1 MATYSEIDELLAPD
15 EPTGLRRRVAIGTM
29 VAADAI
35 RQEVDDGTKVVRE
48 RKRFAQLTFQT
59 MFNPSLGLSRD
70 DDSDLAFISV
80 FEGVYRAVLIANL
93 GASKSA
99 ITGASDS
106 AVQAA
111 VNDAVDLL
119 AANFPDPVIP
129 EIP

>member
-1 MATYSEIDELLAPD
+1 MATYTEIDELLATD
-15 EPTGLRRRVAIGTM
+15 EPTGLRRRVAVGTM

-35 RQEVDDGTKVVRE
+35 RQETDDATQVVRE
-48 RKRFAQLTFQT
+48 RKRFAQLIFKT
-59 MFNPSLGLSRD
+59 MLNPALQLSRD
-70 DDSDLAFISV
+70 DDAGLAFIGV

-129 EIP
+129 